1 MPEGAPS
8 VLGTVTG
15 AENTTVNKSNE
26 VSILKIDILFVRTD
40 ETRKWSRELP
50 FAIVLR
56 REENRMLSETN

>member
-1 MPEGAPS
+1 M
-8 VLGTVTG
+8 LGTVTG

-50 FAIVLR
+50 FAIVL
-56 REENRMLSETN
+56 